1 MIRMIDNNI
10 ARLICGGEYG
20 TAILTDPNHAITVY
34 HCIKKVYEEPP
45 AEIKLQIVVAGT
57 GKEVLASV
65 IETGS
70 LADEKDEYV
79 YLQLEESVENI
90 DAVKFMSCDIERFQK
105 IHMLGYGKNRP
116 DISGVKLQSTG
127 RSQPVTDQRYD
138 IQLEVKYAKD
148 KTFAGFSGSP
158 LMDKKE
164 AYVLGLIA
172 QEGIVNNEVLYI
184 EGISVKSQLRFF
196 DRHGIFVEKYKATQ
210 RNMAIKPKTTQNV
223 GFNATGMS
231 DVGYD
236 PYNAILD
243 GIILLHHKGYRD
255 EAQRKLKEQ
264 IEQLQNDKNVP
275 DKVKAQFLIKQAV
288 WILEDVRNVT
298 AANKAYH
305 KAVRY
310 DESLD
315 ARAFLALRSFYSDD
329 KDARKLVMP
338 VDSLYHLNIY
348 MQICVNQN
356 DGAAAIN
363 MYELNKDLYGKNDI
377 TLYLLSIAYM
387 LQHEFKN
394 AEETINKAIEENAEI
409 ADYYF
414 IRALIQYW
422 SAVPGEVYDSS
433 NTICPELY
441 FNGIFF
447 SS

>member
-1 MIRMIDNNI
+1 MIDNNI

-184 EGISVKSQLRFF
+184 E
-196 DRHGIFVEKYKATQ
+196 A
-210 RNMAIKPKTTQNV
+210 
-223 GFNATGMS
+223 
-231 DVGYD
+231 
-236 PYNAILD
+236 
-243 GIILLHHKGYRD
+243 
-255 EAQRKLKEQ
+255 
-264 IEQLQNDKNVP
+264 
-275 DKVKAQFLIKQAV
+275 
-288 WILEDVRNVT
+288 
-298 AANKAYH
+298 
-305 KAVRY
+305 
-310 DESLD
+310 
-315 ARAFLALRSFYSDD
+315 
-329 KDARKLVMP
+329 
-338 VDSLYHLNIY
+338 
-348 MQICVNQN
+348 
-356 DGAAAIN
+356 
-363 MYELNKDLYGKNDI
+363 
-377 TLYLLSIAYM
+377 
-387 LQHEFKN
+387 
-394 AEETINKAIEENAEI
+394 
-409 ADYYF
+409 
-414 IRALIQYW
+414 
-422 SAVPGEVYDSS
+422 
-433 NTICPELY
+433 
-441 FNGIFF
+441 
-447 SS
+447 